1 MSIDFIYK
9 KREEKKGLVLAYL
22 ALRLCVRRR
31 SDGFCKT
38 AKQTGSLS
46 ATIMSAALHLSRRLK
61 VTGVLMEAD
70 GRKFSF
76 G

>member
-9 KREEKKGLVLAYL
+9 RERRKGLALAYV
-22 ALRLCVRRR
+22 ALHLCVRRR
-31 SDGFCKT
+31 SGGCCKT

-46 ATIMSAALHLSRRLK
+46 ATIMSTAIHLSRRLK